1 MTNARKTIQFSR
13 QKIVPVRNVNF
24 LDFLSSENRS
34 WKEHQFLFHKK
45 SVRTPYLSLPTKYRI
60 VHSVVSV
67 VSVASVVVVVIH
79 RPHRLSV
86 FPNPFKHEDFTSV
99 T

>member
-1 MTNARKTIQFSR
+1 MSIFVS
-13 QKIVPVRNVNF
+13 QKIVPGRNINFLVRENRSVRNVNF
-24 LDFLSSENRS
+24 CFT
-34 WKEHQFLFHKK
+34 KK

-60 VHSVVSV
+60 VHSVVAV
-67 VSVASVVVVVIH
+67 VIVIH
-79 RPHRLSV
+79 RSYRFSV